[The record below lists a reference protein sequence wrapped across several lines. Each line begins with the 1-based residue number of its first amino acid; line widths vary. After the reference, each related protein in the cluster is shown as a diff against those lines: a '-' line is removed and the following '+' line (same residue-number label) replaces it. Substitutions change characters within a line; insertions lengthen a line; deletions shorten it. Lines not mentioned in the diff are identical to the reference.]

1 MKSNI
6 LLYKSLTILL
16 TLAFICGCQK
26 IEKFTVEGVI
36 AGAAGQMLYLDNT
49 GLNTTT
55 IIDSI
60 KLKSNCKFSFSHSRP
75 EDLDFYR
82 LRLNNQDIHFSVDST
97 ETITFTADAHN
108 FSNSYTV
115 EGSES
120 SKALKEITLARA
132 DAAQEL
138 QKLRSSLGVNLIPDS
153 TYQQSVEKVVATY
166 KETAQKYIYGA
177 PKSAA
182 AYFALFQQIDGLW
195 LFDLYDRMDSRAYG
209 AVATSY
215 KNYYPESPRSKQ
227 LEQLALQSLK
237 IVRGERQKVLD
248 LSNAKEI
255 NFIDIELPDINGKI
269 VKLSEIAVGKTI
281 LVNFTAY
288 QTEWSISLNAKIS
301 ELYNK
306 YKNNGLEVYQIS
318 LDSDS
323 HYWKNAVSTIPW
335 INVRDPQSVHSSIA
349 AIYNVRQLPALFII
363 NKKGE
368 MVKRIETIDALENDI
383 KQSL

>member
-16 TLAFICGCQK
+16 TLAFLCGCQK
-26 IEKFTVEGVI
+26 TEKFTVEGVI
-36 AGAAGQMLYLDNT
+36 AGAAGQMLYLENT

-55 IIDSI
+55 ILDSI
-60 KLKSNCKFSFSHSRP
+60 KLKSNCKFSFSHNRP
-75 EDLDFYR
+75 EYPDFYR

-269 VKLSEIAVGKTI
+269 IKLSEIAVGKTI